1 MVNSCGPSTDP
12 CGTPLTTDCQ
22 PEKHPFIPTLCLLS
36 GPGAILELLNNN
48 ICVDFLNTFLSLPV
62 FGQTPVYVLKDKSW
76 ELQPNLPSNLTEN
89 MDGFLKWLEE
99 HRLPHFLKTDLY
111 LHLVLCHLLL
121 DMAVPL
127 LTVSR
132 LAVEHQESSE
142 SLLTLQF
149 SEDSPSSSSLSSKT
163 PDSDAQLVQE
173 PSNEEAQM
181 GEMRDQW
188 LLRRCIGSVRGMKCF
203 RSFLMG
209 TNGAEL
215 VEFWMRMERM
225 RKLDETDINQRDQ
238 YFAQLRTIQATHLQE
253 GSVVMSTCGGFTDV
267 PLLKSKKPFRTRRD
281 FLVKLQKQVLEKLK
295 GYWLPRFLTHC
306 KQSLRKVKEYGV
318 IIQEYQG
325 KVSQR
330 KSPSPILTMSIT
342 HREGI
347 TQPYFTK
354 AHKHLLWRLPYCK
367 GKPTKTHNFK
377 AKEQRDSCQAQP
389 RIVDPKSTLHSF
401 PKQDESGCS
410 SRAPQRVP
418 CSTEAKDKGAT
429 NMQSEYVFPQL
440 GSSIPLIKAP
450 SMLQCRRFP
459 ELPQHFRYLHWAF
472 NADLL
477 AGEPFATFLRVSGNL
492 SKLQYLCLWHEMGN
506 FLSIVLSVKDRA
518 GYLLRKIVAEKIV
531 EVYLT
536 ENSNQYTNLQVA
548 TTENLKTLLP
558 SGQVIPWIFAA
569 QKEIC
574 ETLQETYD
582 EFLDEEDKSFL
593 NLVAGS
599 EPNDPSSW
607 TECKKLPTP
616 TTDAEDLFI
625 RRMARALLLSQAC
638 TAVGDSES
646 LTDEDWKLLVT
657 EDTANLGSMLILPKP
672 SAEDANIKSMT
683 FEELALKYPKLAVE
697 ELSKNFHRYY
707 KKMVLLGLL
716 NKEILREELW
726 KKLNMGHLKL
736 GDKIL
741 TRPKGIPRK
750 LADVLTDPIGIHFF
764 QRFLEIYDAEPPLQF
779 WQAVENLQN
788 LTTANERKLY
798 TNWVI
803 NNFFNKNVN
812 PEELLQCSSQ
822 IIRQIMEAIENGK
835 PVTMS
840 MLLQAQSEV
849 QKSLQSW
856 FELYL
861 KTYPAESQHRMD
873 SSVHI
878 FRSIHTLSRTNRAW
892 KKLQKMIK
900 MVILFLRMMKTPH
913 MRQMFES
920 FLRDE
925 VYNDKENMTTSH
937 NQFTIPSMAN
947 SLILRVSDYGEDA
960 EVPQIRKRVVCGR
973 PVIINY
979 LVNDLHFCMEIQHYI
994 RRSEAAIIM
1003 ARMGMHDDIYEG
1015 LLRARVAMIFKLFLQ
1030 ADNPPRLRVNISEY
1044 EKDRILMATR
1054 HGVLEPYL
1062 FHSAR
1067 MAVIF
1072 PLLHFWKR
1080 FCFLNALTILGQ
1092 PIGHW
1097 RREYVPP
1104 DYLKPSLEFNF
1115 YEIIPALPGEEFP
1128 ILRFTLAKGIQI
1140 LIPQQQETVEN
1151 DTSSH
1156 RNSTSDLNPVNQN
1169 FLFWKQVKK

>member
-1 MVNSCGPSTDP
+1 MRAIKYRVSE
-12 CGTPLTTDCQ
+12 LT
-22 PEKHPFIPTLCLLS
+22 
-36 GPGAILELLNNN
+36 
-48 ICVDFLNTFLSLPV
+48 
-62 FGQTPVYVLKDKSW
+62 
-76 ELQPNLPSNLTEN
+76 
-89 MDGFLKWLEE
+89 
-99 HRLPHFLKTDLY
+99 
-111 LHLVLCHLLL
+111 
-121 DMAVPL
+121 
-127 LTVSR
+127 
-132 LAVEHQESSE
+132 VEHQELSE
-142 SLLTLQF
+142 SLPTLQF

-163 PDSDAQLVQE
+163 PDSDTQLVQE

-238 YFAQLRTIQATHLQE
+238 YFAQLRTIQAAHLQE
-253 GSVVMSTCGGFTDV
+253 GSVVMSTCGGFTEDI
-267 PLLKSKKPFRTRRD
+267 PLSKSKKPFRTRRD

-318 IIQEYQG
+318 IIREYQG
-325 KVSQR
+325 KASEDQ
-330 KSPSPILTMSIT
+330 SPSPVLTVSIT
-342 HREGI
+342 HRGGI
-347 TQPYFTK
+347 MQPYFTK
-354 AHKHLLWRLPYCK
+354 AHKRLLWRLPDCE
-367 GKPTKTHNFK
+367 GKPMKTHNFK

-389 RIVDPKSTLHSF
+389 GITAPKSTLRSF
-401 PKQDESGCS
+401 PKQDESWFS
-410 SRAPQRVP
+410 PQAPQCVP
-418 CSTEAKDKGAT
+418 CSLATKDKGAT

-459 ELPQHFRYLHWAF
+459 EMPQHFRYLHWAF

-477 AGEPFATFLRVSGNL
+477 AGKPFAAFLRVSGNL
-492 SKLQYLCLWHEMGN
+492 SKLQYLCLWHEMSN
-506 FLSIVLSVKDRA
+506 FLNIVLSVKDRA
-518 GYLLRKIVAEKIV
+518 GYLLRKIMAEKIV

-536 ENSNQYTNLQVA
+536 ESSNQYTKLQVV

-582 EFLDEEDKSFL
+582 DFLDEEDKIFL

-616 TTDAEDLFI
+616 TTDAEDLLI

-638 TAVGDSES
+638 TAIGNSES

-657 EDTANLGSMLILPKP
+657 EDTANLGSMLMLPKP
-672 SAEDANIKSMT
+672 SAEDADITSMT

-741 TRPKGIPRK
+741 TRLKGIPRK

-764 QRFLEIYDAEPPLQF
+764 RRFLEIYDAESPLQF

-788 LTTANERKLY
+788 LTTANERKFY

-812 PEELLQCSSQ
+812 PAWDPDLQVEVLGLAS
-822 IIRQIMEAIENGK
+822 RLVHG
-835 PVTMS
+835 
-840 MLLQAQSEV
+840 QSRG
-849 QKSLQSW
+849 
-856 FELYL
+856 
-861 KTYPAESQHRMD
+861 TYERKLTPAWPTLNTHS
-873 SSVHI
+873 
-878 FRSIHTLSRTNRAW
+878 FPHTQNRAW
-892 KKLQKMIK
+892 KELQKVIK
-900 MVILFLRMMKTPH
+900 MIIRFLHMIKTPH
-913 MRQMFES
+913 MCQMFES
-920 FLRDE
+920 YLRDE
-925 VYNDKENMTTSH
+925 VYNDEENMTASH
-937 NQFTIPSMAN
+937 NQAMIPSVAN
-947 SLILRVSDYGEDA
+947 SLIVRVSDYGEDA
-960 EVPQIRKRVVCGR
+960 EVPQIRKRVVCSR
-973 PVIINY
+973 HIIVNY
-979 LVNDLHFCMEIQHYI
+979 LVNDLHFCMEIQ
-994 RRSEAAIIM
+994 
-1003 ARMGMHDDIYEG
+1003 
-1015 LLRARVAMIFKLFLQ
+1015 Q
-1030 ADNPPRLRVNISEY
+1030 
-1044 EKDRILMATR
+1044 
-1054 HGVLEPYL
+1054 
-1062 FHSAR
+1062 
-1067 MAVIF
+1067 
-1072 PLLHFWKR
+1072 
-1080 FCFLNALTILGQ
+1080 
-1092 PIGHW
+1092 
-1097 RREYVPP
+1097 
-1104 DYLKPSLEFNF
+1104 
-1115 YEIIPALPGEEFP
+1115 
-1128 ILRFTLAKGIQI
+1128 
-1140 LIPQQQETVEN
+1140 
-1151 DTSSH
+1151 
-1156 RNSTSDLNPVNQN
+1156 
-1169 FLFWKQVKK
+1169 